1 MNLKGSTGKDR
12 IAAEY
17 AKIYVE
23 CCDQP
28 QALKRTFDS
37 SGFSAEGTLISASA
51 VPHCGMVKSH
61 AKRASDSKVT
71 EQVAREQGNYNL
83 VAVQVLA

>member
-37 SGFSAEGTLISASA
+37 SGFSAKGTLLSASA
-51 VPHCGMVKSH
+51 AG
-61 AKRASDSKVT
+61 AKVIPKVASY
-71 EQVAREQGNYNL
+71 AWI
-83 VAVQVLA
+83 